1 MDARQRREVKLRW
14 GDEGV
19 ASQQHLAPEPS
30 LNGDLTSR
38 VVRAVMRSMDG
49 AEIPTCMLS
58 FERSPSPHYGAAVRL
73 ARSLPGYEYRGE
85 GRHERHS
92 VPIGLSALPL
102 AERLLALVQG
112 WRSTVVTT
120 DGAVLDALEIASL
133 LLMLRCY
140 RRRARS
146 GLGAL
151 YCWGLPERARGRVPC
166 RLVDAALPW
175 MLPEEYERPTLLPR
189 LLHAHARTTFAALC
203 PAFSLGA
210 TWSQADGPADEEARQ
225 TVERLL
231 GDLELDL
238 DDA

>member
-112 WRSTVVTT
+112 WRSTVVTRWG
-120 DGAVLDALEIASL
+120 GA
-133 LLMLRCY
+133 
-140 RRRARS
+140 
-146 GLGAL
+146 
-151 YCWGLPERARGRVPC
+151 GRTRDRVAA
-166 RLVDAALPW
+166 VDAAL
-175 MLPEEYERPTLLPR
+175 LPSPRAQWPRRTLLLGLAGARAGTRAVPVGR
-189 LLHAHARTTFAALC
+189 CRTAVDATGRVRAPDIAAAAASRSCAHHFRGPVPGVQSWSNVVSSRRTC
-203 PAFSLGA
+203 
-210 TWSQADGPADEEARQ
+210 
-225 TVERLL
+225 
-231 GDLELDL
+231 
-238 DDA
+238 